1 METQEIAFP
10 IVHHRISSEV
20 STSEHELMVDGVIFG
35 ERKEMIK
42 TSIDSDDVKTLL
54 VHTKFIGD
62 EDYLK
67 VTQSLKNGELE
78 DEKIDHNLE
87 NDEEAV
93 ENFKNEW
100 ENGWHPFFT
109 STEADVEAQ
118 GSTGMANK
126 IKKFFGLN

>member
-1 METQEIAFP
+1 METQEIAVP
-10 IVHHRISSEV
+10 VLHHSIV
-20 STSEHELMVDGVIFG
+20 SEHELMVGDVLFR

-42 TSIDSDDVKTLL
+42 NFNDAGDEVKTELFH
-54 VHTKFIGD
+54 VRYIGD
-62 EDYLK
+62 ESLK
-67 VTQSLKNGELE
+67 VTQTLKNGELE

>member
-1 METQEIAFP
+1 
-10 IVHHRISSEV
+10 
-20 STSEHELMVDGVIFG
+20 MVGDVLFR

-42 TSIDSDDVKTLL
+42 NSNDASDEVKTEL
-54 VHTKFIGD
+54 VHVRYIGD
-62 EDYLK
+62 ESLK
-67 VTQSLKNGELE
+67 VTQILKNGELE